1 MATRLTLLLIAL
13 LLAGCGSKP
22 APEIQWNQFDGARA
36 YRHVEKLVGFGPRPS
51 GSAELERSAT
61 YIRTQL
67 EEFGLVVEEQ
77 LFKALTP
84 RGPMQFRNIVG
95 KTRRQT
101 GKPGSIIIVGSHF
114 DTKWMT
120 NVTFVGAN
128 DGGSSSG
135 TLLEI
140 ARLAAAQPDLW
151 FVFFD
156 GEECLV
162 NYGAEDGFW
171 GSKFFVEELK
181 GRGQVKQ
188 IKAMILLDMV
198 GDANLNITMPANSDA
213 TLVQQVFEAARTC
226 GYRDSFSYRQ
236 AEIFDDHTSFM
247 VAGIPAVDLIDFEF
261 GSAPGLNDY
270 WHTEKDS
277 LDKISPR
284 SMEIV
289 GQTTLRLLSLL
300 RNQGAAH

>member
-1 MATRLTLLLIAL
+1 MATRLTFLLVAL

-51 GSAELERSAT
+51 GSPELDGAAT

-67 EEFGLVVEEQ
+67 EESGLVVEGQ

-84 RGPMQFRNIVG
+84 RGPMQFRNIIG

-101 GKPGSIIIVGSHF
+101 GKAGSIIVIGSHY

-120 NVTFVGAN
+120 NITFVGAN

-156 GEECLV
+156 GEECMV
-162 NYGAEDGFW
+162 NYGPEDGFW

-181 GRGQVKQ
+181 GRDQVKQ

-213 TLVQQVFEAARTC
+213 TLVQQVFEAARAT
-226 GYRDSFSYRQ
+226 GHRDVFAYRQ
-236 AEIFDDHTSFM
+236 TEILDDHFPFAR
-247 VAGIPAVDLIDFEF
+247 VGIPAVDLIDFDF

-270 WHTEKDS
+270 WHTDKDS

-289 GQTTLRLLSLL
+289 GQTTLRLLSIL